1 MKNYTYVGI
10 GFIILIFGIWA
21 VPKIVD
27 SFSEPELAII
37 GEVPAFSFTD
47 QNGETVTN
55 NTYKGKVYVVE
66 FFFTTCTTICPK
78 MNENML
84 QVQKEF
90 FGNPNFGIASFSI
103 NPFTDTPKILKA
115 YAEKIGVSHPNW
127 HMLTGDKQVIFELA
141 NKGFN
146 LYVGDA
152 PQAIDNFQHS
162 GYFALVDKEGRI
174 RSRYDEFGN
183 PILFYNGLDMK
194 ELQLLKEDIK
204 KLL

>member
-10 GFIILIFGIWA
+10 GFVILIFGIWA

-27 SFSEPELAII
+27 NFSAPELAVI

-55 NTYKGKVYVVE
+55 ATYKGKVYVAE

-84 QVQKEF
+84 QIQKEF

-103 NPFTDTPKILKA
+103 NPFTDTPGILKA
-115 YAEKIGVSHPNW
+115 YAKNIGVSHPNW
-127 HMLTGDKQVIFELA
+127 HMLTGDKQAIFELA

-162 GYFALVDKEGRI
+162 GYFALVDKKGRI